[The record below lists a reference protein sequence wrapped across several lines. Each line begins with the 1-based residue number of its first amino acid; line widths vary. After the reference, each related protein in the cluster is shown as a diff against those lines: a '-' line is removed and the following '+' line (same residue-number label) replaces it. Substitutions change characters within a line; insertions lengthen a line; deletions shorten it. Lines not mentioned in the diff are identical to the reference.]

1 MSGIKTGVKNM
12 TESTQHIQTI
22 NPNNLPIT
30 EANVVNIINNKP
42 NFDNLPESDK
52 ASILKITVATEY
64 SNELQHKAKIAKLNY
79 ADLKATFLANAKSNH
94 TREAYALALSRLE
107 MYLNA
112 LGKCFAELTTLDA
125 DKFIQSSFL
134 SKPLSKGFLNVAA
147 SNRAS
152 ASIRRDAACVGA
164 FYAFT
169 QRVTDNEVVNPMRG
183 TRALPKRE
191 SSKEINVPSE
201 TEVNAILASKDLPK
215 ELKAAIAIMALRGL
229 RIGGLPSL
237 NIDYTSQAF
246 TTQSKGKLY
255 NGHLNET
262 ECIGATPVLKYFGT
276 FEGKK
281 KPFSN
286 LDAPKLKMQISY
298 WMKKLHQQGIIPT
311 VYSAHDFRHY
321 YSKAFYIK
329 SGNDIYRLQK
339 MLNHSCIS
347 ITETYLKTLN
357 LI

>member
-1 MSGIKTGVKNM
+1 M
-12 TESTQHIQTI
+12 TETTQHIQTI

-30 EANVVNIINNKP
+30 EANVVDIINNKP
-42 NFDNLPESDK
+42 TFDNLPESDR
-52 ASILKITVATEY
+52 ASILKITVASEY
-64 SNELQHKAKIAKLNY
+64 RDELQHKAKIAKLNY
-79 ADLKATFLANAKSNH
+79 ADLKATFLANAKSSH
-94 TREAYALALSRLE
+94 TREAYTLALSRLE

-183 TRALPKRE
+183 TRSLPKKE
-191 SSKEINVPSE
+191 SAKEIEVPTE
-201 TEVNAILASKDLPK
+201 TEVNAILASKNLPK

-237 NIDYTSQAF
+237 NIDYSSQVF
-246 TTQSKGKLY
+246 STQSKGKLY

-262 ECIGATPVLKYFGT
+262 ECIGATPVLKYFSI

-281 KPFSN
+281 RPFSN
-286 LDAPKLKMQISY
+286 LDATKLRMQIAY
-298 WMKKLHQQGIIPT
+298 WMKKLQQQGLIST

-329 SGNDIYRLQK
+329 SGNDIYKLKK
-339 MLNHSCIS
+339 MLNHSGIS

>member
-1 MSGIKTGVKNM
+1 M
-12 TESTQHIQTI
+12 TESTQRIQTI

-30 EANVVNIINNKP
+30 EANVVEIINNKP
-42 NFDNLPESDK
+42 TFDNLPESDRTQ
-52 ASILKITVATEY
+52 ILKITVASEY
-64 SNELQHKAKIAKLNY
+64 RDELQHKAKIAKLNY
-79 ADLKATFLANAKSNH
+79 ADLKATFLANAKSAH
-94 TREAYALALSRLE
+94 TRVAYTLALSRLE
-107 MYLNA
+107 MYLST
-112 LGKCFAELTTLDA
+112 LGKSFAELTTLDA

-183 TRALPKRE
+183 TRALPKKE
-191 SSKEINVPSE
+191 PSKDIQVPTE
-201 TEVNAILASKDLPK
+201 KEVNSILASKELPK
-215 ELKAAIAIMALRGL
+215 GIKAAIAIMAFRGL

-237 NIDYTSQAF
+237 NIDYSAQKF
-246 TTQSKGKLY
+246 STQSKGKLY
-255 NGHLNET
+255 NGHLNEA
-262 ECIGATPVLKYFGT
+262 ECIGSTPILKYFGT

-298 WMKKLHQQGIIPT
+298 WMKKLQQQGLIST

-321 YSKAFYIK
+321 YSKAFYIQ

-339 MLNHSCIS
+339 MLNHSGIS